1 MDAGALEVEH
11 DVVGVEALEAE
22 EEEEEEVQFEGALEV
37 VVAQWVLLGWDEV
50 EPQELDEAVG
60 L

>member
-11 DVVGVEALEAE
+11 DVVGVEALEA

-50 EPQELDEAVG
+50 EPQEPDEAVG

>member
-11 DVVGVEALEAE
+11 DVVGVEALEA

-50 EPQELDEAVG
+50 EPDEAVG

>member
-22 EEEEEEVQFEGALEV
+22 EEEEEVRFEGALEV

-50 EPQELDEAVG
+50 EPQEPDEAVG

>member
-11 DVVGVEALEAE
+11 DVVGVEAVEA

-50 EPQELDEAVG
+50 EPQEPDEAVG